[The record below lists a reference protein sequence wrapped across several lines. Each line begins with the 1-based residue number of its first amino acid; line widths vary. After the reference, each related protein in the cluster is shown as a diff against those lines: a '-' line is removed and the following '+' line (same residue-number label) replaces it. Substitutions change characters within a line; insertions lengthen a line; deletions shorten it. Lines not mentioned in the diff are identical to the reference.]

1 MIADFFFF
9 FWKPPPRKPSFADNP
24 LLFLIFILCFVSC
37 LPPAFCIHAEPW
49 MGRSVS
55 GLASLSFSHA
65 SAPELLGCQTNLP
78 TMGLPPLS
86 VQCNRCWHVGG
97 YHESKSAFHAL
108 LLTPHWSPSL
118 CVRLG
123 VKSSSVWSC
132 ACTARFAV
140 PLHLLIECC
149 FEMLTLYK
157 RKRKCKKK
165 KKKKTIQNT
174 HRQTHKICICIY
186 TCPYKYT

>member
-1 MIADFFFF
+1 MIAEFFFSF
-9 FWKPPPRKPSFADNP
+9 GNHLHENPR
-24 LLFLIFILCFVSC
+24 
-37 LPPAFCIHAEPW
+37 
-49 MGRSVS
+49 
-55 GLASLSFSHA
+55 
-65 SAPELLGCQTNLP
+65 LP
-78 TMGLPPLS
+78 TTPFYFLSLFYVLSLVFLPRFAFAQNREWAGPSLVWHHWVFPMRLPQSCSDVRQISLQWACPHCLYS
-86 VQCNRCWHVGG
+86 VIDAGMLEVT
-97 YHESKSAFHAL
+97 HESKSAFHAL
-108 LLTPHWSPSL
+108 LLTPHWSHSL

-132 ACTARFAV
+132 ACTACSAV

-165 KKKKTIQNT
+165 KEKTIQNT

>member
-1 MIADFFFF
+1 MIADFFFSF
-9 FWKPPPRKPSFADNP
+9 GNHLHENPRLPTTPFYFLSLFYVSSLAFLPRFAFTQNREWAGPS
-24 LLFLIFILCFVSC
+24 LVW
-37 LPPAFCIHAEPW
+37 HH
-49 MGRSVS
+49 
-55 GLASLSFSHA
+55 LSFSHA

-165 KKKKTIQNT
+165 KKKKNNT
-174 HRQTHKICICIY
+174 KHTQTN
-186 TCPYKYT
+186 P

>member
-1 MIADFFFF
+1 MITSFSFGNHLHQQTLPFAYT
-9 FWKPPPRKPSFADNP
+9 PPL
-24 LLFLIFILCFVSC
+24 LLFLMFTFSVSR
-37 LPPAFCIHAEPW
+37 LPPTFGFPSEPW

-65 SAPELLGCQTNLP
+65 FAPELLGCETNLP
-78 TMGLPPLS
+78 TMGLLPLS
-86 VQCNRCWHVGG
+86 VQFNRCWHVGG
-97 YHESKSAFHAL
+97 YPWVQIRFPCL
-108 LLTPHWSPSL
+108 LLTPHWSHSL

-132 ACTARFAV
+132 ACTARLAV

-165 KKKKTIQNT
+165 KT
-174 HRQTHKICICIY
+174 HTHKQTHMICICIY